1 LQALL
6 TQEAAAEA
14 EVMAEVEAMAAAEVM
29 AAAGISA
36 EVDTAVADISAGV
49 ALAVHISAA
58 RGSAAGLAYR
68 GLQRDQASAANARWR
83 SMVIATGPLAAR
95 QR

>member
-14 EVMAEVEAMAAAEVM
+14 EVMAEVEAMVAGVTAV
-29 AAAGISA
+29 AGISA

-49 ALAVHISAA
+49 APAVHISAA

-83 SMVIATGPLAAR
+83 CMVIATGP